1 MTRMCGKD
9 VVEVDVVVAIG
20 DWDELL
26 SIVLEIKIETQ
37 NSKRLTSS

>member
-1 MTRMCGKD
+1 MCGKD

-26 SIVLEIKIETQ
+26 SIGLEIKIETQ

>member
-1 MTRMCGKD
+1 MCGKD

-26 SIVLEIKIETQ
+26 SYSIVLEIKIVAQ